1 MEKRK
6 SKELEKE
13 KNIAETIAPTRGRI
27 FKGIITKK
35 FPTRV
40 VVEFERTIYVPKY
53 ERYYRKKTRLHSR
66 LPQGL
71 NVEVGDLVKVQ
82 ECRPLSK
89 IINSIVIEKIS
100 SGEKTK

>member
-1 MEKRK
+1 MEKQK
-6 SKELEKE
+6 SKELGKE
-13 KNIAETIAPTRGRI
+13 KNIAETMPSTRGRI

-40 VVEFERTIYVPKY
+40 VVEFERTVYIPKY

-71 NVEVGDLVKVQ
+71 NVEVGDMVKVQ